1 MVSGVTHPAFAAVEA
16 VNAALD
22 ELAGAALWSLP
33 AADAARL
40 VVEVE
45 KVSRRV
51 TSAQMTVLAQANSV
65 AVRTLTGARTTPLWL
80 RAAADVPVWAG
91 KNRLGLHQQ
100 LAGRPLAAAAL
111 AAGEVS
117 VEAATAVCAALDGL
131 PAAVPAVQV
140 GSVEQL
146 LVDVAVADGAA
157 AVAKWATRITQ
168 QWAPDLLDQR
178 EAAAR
183 DGRFLSLT
191 TARDGTVGLSGR
203 FDQEGGALLTAVLGA
218 LAAPAPAVDGIP
230 DSRDAGARW
239 ADALLQLCQHA
250 TPDLPLVRGERP
262 NVLLTISLETLRDGL
277 TGLDPPAGTGAG
289 RGGTG
294 GGGVFAGLPPA
305 PGRTGGAGL
314 LAGGVAISPETARKI
329 LCDANIIP
337 VVCAGDS
344 EVLDVGRATRTIPVG
359 IRRALVV
366 RDQGCVFPGCDR
378 PPSWTDAHH
387 LVYWSDGG
395 PTCLTNLC
403 LLCRHHHE
411 VIHHDGWQIVIHH
424 RLPWFIPPPSIDPN
438 QTPLQHPRHRTPNP

>member
-1 MVSGVTHPAFAAVEA
+1 MSSVISGVTHPAFAAVEA
-16 VNAALD
+16 INAALD
-22 ELAGAALWSLP
+22 VLAGASLWSLP
-33 AADAARL
+33 TADAARL

-45 KVSRRV
+45 KVARRV
-51 TSAQMTVLAQANSV
+51 TSAQLTVLAQAESV

-80 RAAADVPVWAG
+80 RSAADVPVWAG
-91 KNRLGLHQQ
+91 RDRLALHRE
-100 LAGRPLAAAAL
+100 LRGRPLVAAAL

-117 VEAATAVCAALDGL
+117 VEAATAVCTAIAGL

-140 GSVEQL
+140 GSVERA
-146 LVDVAVADGAA
+146 LVDIAIADGTG
-157 AVAKWATRITQ
+157 AVGKWATRITQ
-168 QWAPDLLDQR
+168 QWAPDLLEQR

-183 DGRFLSLT
+183 ERRFLSVVT
-191 TARDGTVGLSGR
+191 SRDGTVGVSGR

-218 LAAPAPAVDGIP
+218 LAAPAPAVDGVP
-230 DSRDAGARW
+230 DGRDAGSRW

-262 NVLLTISLETLRDGL
+262 NVLLTISLETLQTGL
-277 TGLDPPAGTGAG
+277 TDLEPLAGL
-289 RGGTG
+289 
-294 GGGVFAGLPPA
+294 GLPPA
-305 PGRTGGAGL
+305 AGRPGGAGL

-337 VVCAGDS
+337 VVCAGNG
-344 EVLDVGRATRTIPVG
+344 EVLDVGRSTRTIPVG

-366 RDQGCVFPGCDR
+366 RDQGCIFPGCDR

-387 LVYWSDGG
+387 LIYWSDGG

-411 VIHHDGWQIVIHH
+411 VIHHDGWHVFIHDG
-424 RLPWFIPPPSIDPN
+424 LPWFIPPPGVDPD
-438 QTPLQHPRHRTPNP
+438 QTPIQHARHRTPNP